1 MNACSFRARS
11 AIISSVNQPESE
23 DAGITRAY
31 RRVLIV
37 WVVVLAGLWW
47 LQHAFV

>member
-1 MNACSFRARS
+1 MNR
-11 AIISSVNQPESE
+11 PETS
-23 DAGITRAY
+23 DGSAGIRRAY
-31 RRVLIV
+31 RRVLLV

>member
-1 MNACSFRARS
+1 MTG
-11 AIISSVNQPESE
+11 PEPSDE
-23 DAGITRAY
+23 TAGISRAY

-47 LQHAFV
+47 LQHAFI

>member
-1 MNACSFRARS
+1 MNRHPPAG
-11 AIISSVNQPESE
+11 E
-23 DAGITRAY
+23 DAGISRAY

-47 LQHAFV
+47 LQRAFI

>member
-1 MNACSFRARS
+1 MNQADRPA
-11 AIISSVNQPESE
+11 
-23 DAGITRAY
+23 DDGITQAY

-47 LQHAFV
+47 LQHAFL